1 MNQGKTYLVKHLDL
15 SSKVAWCQQA
25 DVKYYTKIRDYTD
38 IHVIGSDIVC
48 NVSTATGFL
57 LFCLQLCCG
66 SREVFNSL
74 LCLPIKHVK

>member
-1 MNQGKTYLVKHLDL
+1 MSQVYDGAVYMNQGKTYLVKHLDL

-48 NVSTATGFL
+48 NVF
-57 LFCLQLCCG
+57 F
-66 SREVFNSL
+66 SL
-74 LCLPIKHVK
+74 VVCSALALYLWI